1 MESKSGGLA
10 LSFVDEK
17 HLRMRQDIEEQTRL
31 APFVFLDK
39 AMIIYHQ
46 AAAKI
51 KWKEPPP
58 PKKKKSS
65 HIDT

>member
-1 MESKSGGLA
+1 M
-10 LSFVDEK
+10 SFVDEK

-31 APFVFLDK
+31 VPFVFLDK

-51 KWKEPPP
+51 KWKETPPP
-58 PKKKKSS
+58 QKKSH
-65 HIDT
+65 HI